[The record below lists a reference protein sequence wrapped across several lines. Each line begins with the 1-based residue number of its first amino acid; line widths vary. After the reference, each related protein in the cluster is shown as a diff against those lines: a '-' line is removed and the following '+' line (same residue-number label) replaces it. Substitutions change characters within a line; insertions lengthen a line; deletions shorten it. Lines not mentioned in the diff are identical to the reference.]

1 MLGQKDTM
9 LDTVIDEIPGV
20 VHKNPV
26 DSVPTVFS
34 NLLQGTC
41 DAVTYNTENEKGYMA
56 QNPGIVPIQFAEGE
70 GFKQEVTANVG
81 CRKGSD
87 KLLKLIDKT
96 LKGVSQ
102 EERDQMW
109 DACLDRQPA

>member
-1 MLGQKDTM
+1 MIHVFCYVFSRICFITQKVGSLSFSDPYFIGYFGLFVKEGSPYQNATKLSDFSGATVLGQKDTM

-41 DAVTYNTENEKGYMA
+41 DAVTYNTY
-56 QNPGIVPIQFAEGE
+56 
-70 GFKQEVTANVG
+70 
-81 CRKGSD
+81 
-87 KLLKLIDKT
+87 
-96 LKGVSQ
+96 
-102 EERDQMW
+102 
-109 DACLDRQPA
+109 QPP

>member
-1 MLGQKDTM
+1 M
-9 LDTVIDEIPGV
+9 
-20 VHKNPV
+20 
-26 DSVPTVFS
+26 SV
-34 NLLQGTC
+34 
-41 DAVTYNTENEKGYMA
+41 A
-56 QNPGIVPIQFAEGE
+56 
-70 GFKQEVTANVG
+70 ANVG

-96 LKGVSQ
+96 LKGISQ

>member
-1 MLGQKDTM
+1 M
-9 LDTVIDEIPGV
+9 LDTVIDEIPDV

-56 QNPGIVPIQFAEGE
+56 QNPGIVPIHFAEGE
-70 GFKQEVTANVG
+70 GFKQEVAANVG

-96 LKGVSQ
+96 LKGISQ

>member
-1 MLGQKDTM
+1 M
-9 LDTVIDEIPGV
+9 
-20 VHKNPV
+20 
-26 DSVPTVFS
+26 
-34 NLLQGTC
+34 
-41 DAVTYNTENEKGYMA
+41 TYNTENEKGYMA
-56 QNPGIVPIQFAEGE
+56 QNPGIVPIQFADGE

-96 LKGVSQ
+96 LKGISQ

>member
-1 MLGQKDTM
+1 MVALLLADT
-9 LDTVIDEIPGV
+9 LECLVDELKQLV
-20 VHKNPV
+20 RALAAADVCR
-26 DSVPTVFS
+26 D
-34 NLLQGTC
+34 LLLK
-41 DAVTYNTENEKGYMA
+41 AL
-56 QNPGIVPIQFAEGE
+56 E
-70 GFKQEVTANVG
+70 GFKQEVAANVG